1 MLASLS
7 PQPYSYLVSLTA
19 IMASTSRPSKYPSK
33 PKPISS
39 GSVPRKPSRKMA
51 TVPQMRSVV
60 VWGLLIAGLLG
71 LSLKLLSLQIVQS
84 SELRQK
90 AQLQQRSREQ
100 KATPRRSIVD
110 RQGHFLAVDQPRFTL
125 YAHPIMF
132 KQPMPEIARQV
143 SAILGIPVD
152 RLIQRFS
159 EGETGIQIEYSV
171 PEDAARRIQHLSIDG
186 LELIAYQERIYPQED
201 LVSEVVGYVNME
213 RVGQAGIE
221 AAYGNILERSSESVE
236 VTRTGDGDILPNQ
249 GLSPLFNMDALQL
262 QLTLDTRLQRVA
274 RLALSEQMKNYN
286 AKRGTVIV
294 MNASNGELLALVQY
308 PSFDANTYWQA
319 DLELL
324 KNWAITDLY
333 EPGSTFKPINVAIA
347 LEADA
352 IELDDQFYDPGQI
365 YIGEWPIQNYD
376 FDYNGGRG
384 VSSLTDIIKY
394 SSNVAMVRVV
404 QQMKPEVF
412 YDWLENLGLSSI
424 AGVDLP
430 GETASYLKPKEQF
443 VNAAVEPAVAAFG
456 QGFSLTPL
464 KLAQLHAT
472 LANGGF
478 LVTPHV
484 VKGLRDVQG
493 QLHYT
498 PSFEPPRRVFSEE
511 TASAVLAM
519 MEAVVDGGSGKAAHI
534 PNYRVA
540 GKTGTAQKAAA
551 SGGYYESAKI
561 TSFVGILSD
570 GPYVVVAVVDEPQG
584 AGAFGGTVSAPIVKS
599 VMEALIPME
608 KIPPSTVSTSNP

>member
-1 MLASLS
+1 
-7 PQPYSYLVSLTA
+7 
-19 IMASTSRPSKYPSK
+19 MAS
-33 PKPISS
+33 
-39 GSVPRKPSRKMA
+39 
-51 TVPQMRSVV
+51 VPQMRSVI
-60 VWGLLIAGLLG
+60 VWGVLIASLLG
-71 LSLKLLSLQIVQS
+71 LSLKLLTLQVIES
-84 SELRQK
+84 SQLRQK
-90 AQLQQRSREQ
+90 AQEQQRSKEYQ
-100 KATPRRSIVD
+100 ITPRRSIVD

-132 KQPMPEIARQV
+132 KKPAPEIASQL
-143 SAILGIPVD
+143 SGILGIPVD
-152 RLIQRFS
+152 RLMQRFF
-159 EGETGIQIEYSV
+159 EGESGIQIQYSV
-171 PEDAARRIQHLSIDG
+171 PEDAARRIQDLSLDG
-186 LELIAYQERIYPQED
+186 LDLMAYQERIYPQED
-201 LVSEVVGYVNME
+201 LVSEVVGYVNMD
-213 RVGQAGIE
+213 RLGQTGVE

-236 VTRTGDGDILPNQ
+236 VTRTGGGDILPSQ
-249 GLSPLFNMDALQL
+249 GSTPLLNGDALQL

-274 RLALSEQMKNYN
+274 RLALSEQMKNYH

-308 PSFDANTYWQA
+308 PSFDANSYWQA
-319 DLELL
+319 DLGLL

-352 IELDDQFYDPGQI
+352 IEPGDRFYDPGQI
-365 YIGEWPIQNYD
+365 YIGQWPIQNYD

-384 VSSLTDIIKY
+384 VSNLTDIIKY
-394 SSNVAMVRVV
+394 SSNVAMVRIV

-412 YDWLENLGLSSI
+412 YDGLENLGLSSLT
-424 AGVDLP
+424 GVDLP

-443 VNAAVEPAVAAFG
+443 VNSAIEPAVAAFG
-456 QGFSLTPL
+456 QGLSLTPL

-498 PSFEPPRRVFSEE
+498 PNFEPPRRVFSEE
-511 TASAVLAM
+511 TAEAVLAM

-584 AGAFGGTVSAPIVKS
+584 GGAFGGTVSAPIVKS

-608 KIPPSTVSTSNP
+608 KIPPSTLSTSNP